1 MTSFRLCLA
10 LLSLTPLA
18 VCSPAAEPTPAQITI
33 IEPGIE
39 AEQRGEYGFALFTY
53 RYWAHLNV
61 PLAQYRLA
69 RLYEHGLGTKQ
80 DDAEAAKWYRAASE
94 SGYQPAH
101 TALAQLYEQ
110 GRAGSQDDALALRRY
125 GKAAGAGD
133 PEVHYQAGRLIE
145 QGRTAAADP
154 RAAAAHEQ
162 AAVDAGNVDAQLA
175 LAHTGRDL
183 APVPAEGQG
192 MTLAAKGAVELV
204 GVRDEI
210 RGRLLK
216 FNLPVEDVAGSPFSE
231 QETAAGGAAAV
242 ARYRQAARQG
252 DGLAAFKLAQA
263 FEQGNGVP
271 PDLVEA
277 LTWYGIAQ
285 RQGYAAAAYYV
296 EALRGELPSV
306 EVQEASGRI
315 DRWWQK
321 FGPS

>member
-110 GRAGSQDDALALRRY
+110 GRAGSQDDALDLARY

-133 PEVHYQAGRLIE
+133 PEVHYQAGRLLE

-162 AAVDAGNVDAQLA
+162 AAVDAGDVDAQPIWRPYPPRV
-175 LAHTGRDL
+175 TG
-183 APVPAEGQG
+183 
-192 MTLAAKGAVELV
+192 
-204 GVRDEI
+204 
-210 RGRLLK
+210 
-216 FNLPVEDVAGSPFSE
+216 
-231 QETAAGGAAAV
+231 
-242 ARYRQAARQG
+242 
-252 DGLAAFKLAQA
+252 
-263 FEQGNGVP
+263 
-271 PDLVEA
+271 
-277 LTWYGIAQ
+277 
-285 RQGYAAAAYYV
+285 
-296 EALRGELPSV
+296 
-306 EVQEASGRI
+306 
-315 DRWWQK
+315 
-321 FGPS
+321 